1 MEKANV
7 EKAKSEI
14 LNQLEEIKK
23 GNFEQSDIDNSV
35 LSLENALIAVGDIP
49 SSYISW
55 YFNRFCEGDSM
66 TPQEICN
73 KYKAV
78 TKERIINAAASLMLD
93 TVYLMTQKEV

>member
-1 MEKANV
+1 
-7 EKAKSEI
+7 
-14 LNQLEEIKK
+14 
-23 GNFEQSDIDNSV
+23 
-35 LSLENALIAVGDIP
+35 
-49 SSYISW
+49 
-55 YFNRFCEGDSM
+55 M